1 MDLVLKL
8 RELRRLRGLTQG
20 DVARLSGIG
29 VKTISSFETG
39 ERIGSLK
46 LAQLERILEVYGL
59 TPREFFGRTVE
70 KDIAPWDL
78 DEEEVAE
85 KRLLEDLGALPKALQ
100 RKLFDRFQLMVETVA
115 AVYGEHENRRVPPES
130 GLFDQE
136 LSRSGRY

>member
-46 LAQLERILEVYGL
+46 LAQLERLLAVYGL
-59 TPREFFGRTVE
+59 TPKEFFGRAVE
-70 KDIAPWDL
+70 KDLAPWDL
-78 DEEEVAE
+78 DEEELAE
-85 KRLLEDLGALPKALQ
+85 QRLLEDLGALPKDLQ

-115 AVYGEHENRRVPPES
+115 AVYVQQHENRPSP
-130 GLFDQE
+130 
-136 LSRSGRY
+136 

>member
-46 LAQLERILEVYGL
+46 LAQLERLLAVYGL
-59 TPREFFGRTVE
+59 TPKEFFGRSVE
-70 KDIAPWDL
+70 KDLAPWDL

-85 KRLLEDLGALPKALQ
+85 KRLLEDLNALPKELQ

-115 AVYGEHENRRVPPES
+115 AVYGQENRQSP
-130 GLFDQE
+130 
-136 LSRSGRY
+136 